1 MNVVLLGPPGAGKGT
16 LAVQLAQCLGVLHLS
31 TGDLLRDEVARG
43 TPLGRQAEGY
53 MKRGELVP
61 DEVVLAMVKE
71 RVNGE
76 RGVLLD
82 GFPRTLAQARGL
94 EAFLKVDKVV
104 YLAISKEEV
113 VRRLS
118 SRRVCTRCGAVFN
131 LVTQPPQQAERCDRC
146 QGPLAVRPDDRPEVV
161 ARRYEVYER
170 DSAPLVDYYRRQ
182 GLLVEVN
189 AAQSPEAVRAQARA
203 ALSQ

>member
-1 MNVVLLGPPGAGKGT
+1 LG
-16 LAVQLAQCLGVLHLS
+16 LLHLS

-71 RVNGE
+71 RVNGV

-131 LVTQPPQQAERCDRC
+131 LVTQPPQQADRCDRC

-189 AAQSPEAVRAQARA
+189 AAQSPEAVGAQARA

>member
-16 LAVQLAQCLGVLHLS
+16 LAVQLAQSLGLLHLS

-71 RVNGE
+71 RVNGV

-131 LVTQPPQQAERCDRC
+131 LVTQPPQQADRCDRC

-189 AAQSPEAVRAQARA
+189 AAQSPEAVGAQARA